1 MGEYMANVTR
11 RWLEAKE
18 RHRKERE
25 ARIETSIPRQV
36 SWKQARNVTKDSET
50 KNGESTA

>member
-11 RWLEAKE
+11 RWLEATE

-25 ARIETSIPRQV
+25 ARIETSIPRQL
-36 SWKQARNVTKDSET
+36 SWKQARNTRKEPVTGGD
-50 KNGESTA
+50 